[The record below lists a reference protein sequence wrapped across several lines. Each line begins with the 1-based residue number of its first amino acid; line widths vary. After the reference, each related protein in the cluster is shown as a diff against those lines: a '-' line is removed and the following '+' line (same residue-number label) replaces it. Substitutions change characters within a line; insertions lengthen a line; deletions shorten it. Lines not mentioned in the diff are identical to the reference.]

1 MSIHAVSPLFVGR
14 ARELAMLGD
23 ALARARAGVS
33 STVLIGGEAGVG
45 KTRLAKE
52 FTDRADDVTV
62 LVGGCLELGTEGLPF
77 APFTAVL
84 RGLVRELGRDGVAA
98 LVPGG
103 NTRGLARLLPEFG
116 EPGKDGAEARARLF
130 EQMLGLLERL
140 AEERPV
146 LLLVEDAHWADR
158 STRDL
163 LSFLVRSQRTAGRLL
178 IVVTYRTDELHRTH
192 PLRPMLAELGRVQWV
207 GRVELR
213 RLTRREAVAQAASIL
228 EREPSPATMDLI
240 YARSEGNPLFVEALL
255 SESGAGDALPESL
268 RDLLLAGVERLP
280 DDTQELLRVA
290 SAGGQRIEHDLLSA
304 VAGLDDS
311 ALSRALRPAVAGN
324 VLMVDGEG
332 YGFRHALIR
341 EALHDDLL
349 PGEHTRLHTRYAQAL
364 ERDLSILPVP
374 RGAIELAHHWHS
386 AHDSTWALVSAWHA
400 AAAARKSTAYDEQLR
415 MLSRVLELWDQVPD
429 AAERIGGDR
438 FDVLKQTAT
447 VAHLAG
453 EYERSVALASAAL
466 ADLDYAADPIRA
478 AQMLRQ
484 RGLTRYDLGR
494 PDHLDDLRRAAELTP
509 SDKPSKLRGQVL
521 ESLARMLYR
530 PADWPERLATARL
543 AMEIAH
549 EVGDANTEAHAL
561 ISYTWSHACYSGID
575 AQLEAFAKARRIAHR
590 AEAYN
595 AMMRC
600 AISESDALEGAGR
613 HERAA
618 QVARDGVKEAGLYG
632 LARTSGTFLSINLAE
647 PLVSLGRW
655 DEALEVLEHALDLA
669 PPAPIG
675 ASLQGFATD
684 IALAR
689 GQFDRAERLLES
701 SRSVLARGTY
711 RDQVVLPHLCR
722 EVQLLQ
728 ARGEMEAAVLAAA
741 RAMEERDLLSNPRYS
756 WPVLLTFAQLLG
768 AVLASASGT
777 GAGGAPA
784 LGPGAGRV
792 SASGGGVGALPG
804 SGGGLGGPSASGG
817 GLSGSGPGAGEDRA
831 ASGAGAGG
839 AAGSGAGGGSV
850 SGAGA
855 PAFPAGVGGDVAR
868 FGGGQAG
875 EAIRHS
881 GAGLRGL
888 AQFCAFL
895 LPQLWELGEKLQ
907 ADGDLQEAQRLTFTA
922 LMGAHVSLTGGRGSQ
937 LGARGSEAGVRGE
950 ELGADVSQVEAGASA
965 EELDESGARVSVEGA
980 DGPSAGASGEELDE
994 PGARVSVEGADGPSA
1009 GVSAEGVDGPGAWQF
1024 KAWDLA
1030 VGAWAALRQPYAEA
1044 RVQAGAAQAALAMG
1058 DRQEAAARLARARE
1072 LASRLGAAPLLAQ
1085 LDVFGRRARIGGTD
1099 EAADG
1104 HPLGLTAREL
1114 EVLREVTN
1122 GRSNREIAEALFISI
1137 KTVSVHVSNI
1147 LGKLGVATRGEAAAT
1162 AHRLRLFDAPDS

>member
-14 ARELAMLGD
+14 ARELAVLGD

-33 STVLIGGEAGVG
+33 STVLVGGEAGVG
-45 KTRLAKE
+45 KTRLAQE

-84 RGLVRELGRDGVAA
+84 RGLVRRLGRDGVAA

-103 NTRGLARLLPEFG
+103 TTRGLARLLPEFG
-116 EPGKDGAEARARLF
+116 EPDKDGAEARARLF
-130 EQMLGLLERL
+130 EQVLGLLERL

-192 PLRPMLAELGRVQWV
+192 PLRPMLAELGRVEWV
-207 GRVELR
+207 SRVELR
-213 RLTRREAVAQAASIL
+213 RLTRREAVVQAASIL
-228 EREPSPATMDLI
+228 EREPSPGTMDLI

-255 SESGAGDALPESL
+255 SESGGGEALPESL

-280 DDTQELLRVA
+280 EETQELLRVA

-304 VAGLDDS
+304 VAGLDES

-364 ERDLSILPVP
+364 ERDLSILPAP

-438 FDVLKQTAT
+438 FTVLKQTAT

-466 ADLDYAADPIRA
+466 ADLDYTTDPIRA
-478 AQMLRQ
+478 AHMLRQ

-494 PDHLDDLRRAAELTP
+494 PGHLDDLRRAAELTP
-509 SDKPSKLRGQVL
+509 SGKPSKLRGQVL
-521 ESLARMLYR
+521 ESLSRMLHR
-530 PADWPERLATARL
+530 PEDWPERHATARL

-549 EVGDANTEAHAL
+549 EVGDRNTEAHAL
-561 ISYTWSHACYSGID
+561 VTFTWSHACYSEID
-575 AQLEAFAKARRIAHR
+575 AQLEAFAEARRIAHR
-590 AEAYN
+590 AGAYN
-595 AMMRC
+595 ALTRC

-613 HERAA
+613 HEGAA
-618 QVARDGVKEAGLYG
+618 QVARNGVREAGLYG

-669 PPAPIG
+669 PPAPIR

-728 ARGEMEAAVLAAA
+728 ARGEMEAAVVTAA
-741 RAMEERDLLSNPRYS
+741 RALEERDLLSTPRYS
-756 WPVLLTFAQLLG
+756 WPVLVTFAQLLG
-768 AVLASASGT
+768 VVMASASGP
-777 GAGGAPA
+777 GAGGASGPA
-784 LGPGAGRV
+784 AGPGG
-792 SASGGGVGALPG
+792 ASGSAAGAGGVPE
-804 SGGGLGGPSASGG
+804 SG
-817 GLSGSGPGAGEDRA
+817 SGSGPGAGVGGL
-831 ASGAGAGG
+831 SGPAAGAGLK
-839 AAGSGAGGGSV
+839 
-850 SGAGA
+850 
-855 PAFPAGVGGDVAR
+855 
-868 FGGGQAG
+868 
-875 EAIRHS
+875 
-881 GAGLRGL
+881 GLV
-888 AQFCAFL
+888 QFCASL
-895 LPQLWELGEKLQ
+895 LPQLRELGEKLQ
-907 ADGDLQEAQRLTFTA
+907 ADGDLQEAQRLTFAA
-922 LMGAHVSLTGGRGSQ
+922 LTGARAQGGHVSPGG
-937 LGARGSEAGVRGE
+937 A
-950 ELGADVSQVEAGASA
+950 VE
-965 EELDESGARVSVEGA
+965 
-980 DGPSAGASGEELDE
+980 
-994 PGARVSVEGADGPSA
+994 
-1009 GVSAEGVDGPGAWQF
+1009 PGAWQF
-1024 KAWDLA
+1024 KAWDSA

-1044 RVQAGAAQAALAMG
+1044 RAQAGAAQAALGLG

-1072 LASRLGAAPLLAQ
+1072 LASRLGAAALLAQ
-1085 LDVFGRRARIGGTD
+1085 LDVFGRRARLGGPD

-1147 LGKLGVATRGEAAAT
+1147 LAKLGVATRGEAAAT
-1162 AHRLRLFDAPDS
+1162 AHRLRLFDAADS